1 MLSRSWIK
9 VLWQIMIRM
18 SVVLNYFPKV
28 KTLTS
33 KILKIVVSI

>member
-9 VLWQIMIRM
+9 VLWQIMIHI
-18 SVVLNYFPKV
+18 SVMINCFPKV

-33 KILKIVVSI
+33 KTLKIVVSI